1 MEQPI
6 PPGPSQE
13 ASRVTRAPLLRP
25 PFSADA
31 DPRFP
36 ARAALLILLLAA
48 AILRLRDLGDGLWFD
63 EINTLARYVRL
74 PLSQIVTTFGSKNQ
88 HLLYSVLAHGSVQ
101 LFGESAWALRLPAA
115 IFGVASIAALV
126 WFGRM
131 VTSQLEAFAAA
142 ALLTFS
148 YHHVW
153 FSQNAR
159 GYSGLLLAA
168 LIGSGLLLKMTTAA
182 QSRWPLAIGYAV
194 TMALAMLIHP
204 TAALIVAGHAVWWA
218 ALAIRNRRNPAWP
231 AGWLPL
237 AAFSLAGVIALLC
250 YAPGIAALRAA
261 LLAPDKGGVT
271 LQWKNPLWF
280 ATEALRGLRRGLPG
294 GWFSLAGATVVT
306 MVGLVSY
313 ARRSPAIAWLMVLP
327 ALMTGVAL
335 LASGQNLWPRFFFF
349 SFGFA
354 ALIVV
359 RGLYVCAARV
369 WPARASLVGTVAT
382 TALIAASATTVPK
395 AWNPKQDYFG
405 AREFVTRSSRAG
417 DAIVTV
423 DMTALPVKEYQGP
436 NWFVAADREQLT
448 QIERAHSRTWILLT
462 FPVRLASIHPDMWD
476 YMQHHY
482 VKAAEF
488 RGTVAGGEIIVMV
501 NR

>member
-1 MEQPI
+1 
-6 PPGPSQE
+6 
-13 ASRVTRAPLLRP
+13 V
-25 PFSADA
+25 
-31 DPRFP
+31 
-36 ARAALLILLLAA
+36 AAV
-48 AILRLRDLGDGLWFD
+48 LRLHDLGDGLWFD
-63 EINTLARYVRL
+63 EINTLVRYVRL

-88 HLLYSVLAHGSVQ
+88 HLLYSVLAHASVRV
-101 LFGESAWALRLPAA
+101 FGETAWALRLPAA
-115 IFGVASIAALV
+115 VFGVASIAALV
-126 WFGRM
+126 WFGRI
-131 VTSQLEAFAAA
+131 VTSQLEAFAAS

-159 GYSGLLLAA
+159 GYSGLLLAT
-168 LIGSGLLLKMTTAA
+168 LIGSGLLIKMTTTA
-182 QSRWPLAIGYAV
+182 QSRWSLVIGYAV
-194 TMALAMLIHP
+194 TMALAVVIHP
-204 TAALIVAGHAVWWA
+204 TAALIVAGHFVWWA
-218 ALAIRNRRNPAWP
+218 VLAIRNRRAPAWP
-231 AGWLPL
+231 TAWQPL
-237 AAFSLAGVIALLC
+237 AAFCLAGLIALLC
-250 YAPGIAALRAA
+250 YAPGIFALRSA

-294 GWFSLAGATVVT
+294 GWVSLAGASVVT
-306 MVGLVSY
+306 VVGLVSY
-313 ARRSPAIAWLMVLP
+313 ARRSAAIAWLMVLP
-327 ALMTGVAL
+327 AVMTAAAL

-354 ALIVV
+354 ALIVI

-369 WPARASLVGTVAT
+369 WPARKTLVGTVAAS
-382 TALIAASATTVPK
+382 ALIAASATTVPG

-405 AREFVTRSSRAG
+405 AREYVARSSGPG

-423 DMTALPVKEYQGP
+423 DMTALPIKEYQGP
-436 NWFVAADREQLT
+436 NWLVVADREQLM
-448 QIERAHSRTWILLT
+448 QIERTHSRTWILVT

-476 YMQHHY
+476 YMQNHY